1 MKAEKDIR
9 KLIGQKVLIHYKGL
23 LLTGKLL
30 GLDPQFNGRDA
41 LVQLPSEKRPR
52 KFWASKIEPLNQ
64 TNINQNKTK

>member
-9 KLIGQKVLIHYKGL
+9 KLIGQKVIVHYKGL

-64 TNINQNKTK
+64 TK

>member
-23 LLTGKLL
+23 MLTGKLI

-52 KFWASKIEPLNQ
+52 KFWASKVSAI
-64 TNINQNKTK
+64 KD